1 MKNIKRLLLLFIL
14 LLIPFNVFADE
25 ININS
30 TNAIMINLNN
40 NKILYEKN
48 KDDRINVASMQ
59 KIMTALVAIKNK
71 ENLDESFTI
80 DYGLFDSLDPEL
92 VMVGFEGGDTVTYN
106 DLLYGTLL
114 KSGGDAAYALGIK
127 ISGSEE
133 EYAKLMNDKAKELNL
148 LNSNFVNTTGLDIDN
163 QYSTVNDIAMLLKYS
178 LNDKKFKTI
187 FTTKEYTTSNGYYE
201 FKGPIAKANDLSMPY
216 FKGGKTG
223 FTDSAGRCL
232 ASYAEKDGVEFLLVT
247 AGAPDEIDNSNYLD
261 HKTLYEYFMNNYSFK
276 TIVKDGDII
285 DKINTIYDDEVELK
299 APQDVELYLK
309 NDIDIEDLEV
319 YYKGKTELDRSI
331 HEGDKIGTYYIEYD
345 GDILYKEKILSPI
358 TVKFKLR
365 TPYKIILGLVLL
377 LIIVKLLTK
386 KRKRRRKRRIR
397 Y

>member
-1 MKNIKRLLLLFIL
+1 MKNIKRLLILIIL
-14 LLIPFNVFADE
+14 LLPFNVFADE

-40 NKILYEKN
+40 NKVIYEKN
-48 KDDRINVASMQ
+48 KDDVINVASMQ
-59 KIMTALVAIKNK
+59 KIMTAIVAIKQV
-71 ENLDESFTI
+71 ENLDESFTL
-80 DYGLFDSLDPEL
+80 DYGIFDSLDPEL
-92 VMVGFEGGDTVTYN
+92 VMVGFDGGDTVTYN

-133 EYAKLMNDKAKELNL
+133 EYAKLMNEKAKELSLN
-148 LNSNFVNTTGLDIDN
+148 NSNFVNTTGLDIEG
-163 QYSTVNDIAMLLKYS
+163 QYSTVSDIAYLFKYG
-178 LNDKKFKTI
+178 LNDKNFNKI
-187 FTTKEYTTSNGYYE
+187 ISTKDYTTSNGYYE
-201 FKGPIAKANDLSMPY
+201 FSGPIAKANDLGMPY

-232 ASYAEKDGVEFLLVT
+232 ASYAEKDGVQYLLVT

-276 TIVKDGDII
+276 TVVKDGDII
-285 DKINTIYDDEVELK
+285 DKINTIYDDEVILK
-299 APQDVELYLK
+299 AKDDVELYLK
-309 NDIDIEDLEV
+309 NDIDIDDLDI

-331 HEGDKIGTYYIEYD
+331 KEGDKIGKFYVEYD
-345 GDILYKEKILSPI
+345 GEILYKTDVLSPM

-365 TPYKIILGLVLL
+365 TPYKIILGLVIL
-377 LIIVKLLTK
+377 LILIKLLSK
-386 KRKRRRKRRIR
+386 KKRRRKRRNR

>member
-40 NKILYEKN
+40 NKVIYEKN
-48 KDDRINVASMQ
+48 KDDVINVASMQ
-59 KIMTALVAIKNK
+59 KIMTAIVAIKQV
-71 ENLDESFTI
+71 ENLDESFTL
-80 DYGLFDSLDPEL
+80 DYGIFDSLDPEL
-92 VMVGFEGGDTVTYN
+92 VMVGFDGGDTVTYN

-133 EYAKLMNDKAKELNL
+133 EYAKLMNDKAKELSLN
-148 LNSNFVNTTGLDIDN
+148 NSNFINTTGLDIDG
-163 QYSTVNDIAMLLKYS
+163 QYSTVSDIAYLFKYG
-178 LNDKKFKTI
+178 LNDKNFNKI
-187 FTTKEYTTSNGYYE
+187 ISTKDYTTSNGYYE
-201 FKGPIAKANDLSMPY
+201 FSGPIAKANDLGMPY

-232 ASYAEKDGVEFLLVT
+232 ASYAEKDGVQYLLVT

-276 TIVKDGDII
+276 TVVSDGDII
-285 DKINTIYDDEVELK
+285 DKINTIYDDEVVLEAK
-299 APQDVELYLK
+299 EDVELYLK
-309 NDIDIEDLEV
+309 NDIDIDDLDI

-331 HEGDKIGTYYIEYD
+331 KEGDKIGKFYVEYD
-345 GDILYKEKILSPI
+345 GEILYKTDVLSPM

-365 TPYKIILGLVLL
+365 TPYKIILGLVIL
-377 LIIVKLLTK
+377 LILIKLLSK
-386 KRKRRRKRRIR
+386 KKRRRKRRNR

>member
-25 ININS
+25 VNINS
-30 TNAIMINLNN
+30 TYAVMINLNN
-40 NKILYEKN
+40 NKIIYEKN

-59 KIMTALVAIKNK
+59 KIMTALVAIKK
-71 ENLDESFTI
+71 VDNLDESFTL
-80 DYGLFDSLDPEL
+80 DYGIFDYLDPEL

-133 EYAKLMNDKAKELNL
+133 EYSKLMNDKAKELNL

-345 GDILYKEKILSPI
+345 GDILYKEKILSPV

-377 LIIVKLLTK
+377 LIIVKIITK
-386 KRKRRRKRRIR
+386 KKKRRRKRRIR